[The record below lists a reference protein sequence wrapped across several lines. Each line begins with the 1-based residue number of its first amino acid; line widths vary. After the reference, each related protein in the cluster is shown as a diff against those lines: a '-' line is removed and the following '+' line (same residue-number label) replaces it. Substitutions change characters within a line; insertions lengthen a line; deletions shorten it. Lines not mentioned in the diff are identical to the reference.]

1 MAKASELTKQAKAWV
16 GIREGSKEHQ
26 ELIDLYNS
34 FLPNPRNY
42 KATMKDSWCAI
53 FASCLAIKCKAT
65 DIIPVECSCEQFIN
79 LAKKMGIWIENEN
92 VTPAEGW
99 YLLYDWQDSGVGD
112 AKGWADHI
120 GYVEKVSGGTIT
132 VIEGN
137 YSNQVKRRTIKV
149 NAKTIRGYVA
159 PKYEEEKKKP
169 EKAAVKVEAAQS
181 FEKGYSREFT
191 TITDLNLRAGA
202 GTGKEI
208 VTVLPKGAK
217 VRCYGYYTVIGSNRW
232 ILVQYKDFTG
242 YCSKKYVK

>member
-34 FLPNPRNY
+34 YLPHPRGH

-53 FASCLAIKCKAT
+53 TASCLGIKCNAT

-79 LAKKMGIWIENEN
+79 LAKKMGIWIEDESI
-92 VTPAEGW
+92 TPKEG
-99 YLLYDWQDSGVGD
+99 YFILYDWQDSGVGD

-120 GYVEKVSGGTIT
+120 GYVEKVVDGVIT

-137 YSNQVKRRTIKV
+137 YSDKVKRRKIKV
-149 NAKTIRGYVA
+149 NAKNIRGYVA
-159 PKYEEEKKKP
+159 PKYEAEKEEVEVEPAKSY
-169 EKAAVKVEAAQS
+169 EKT
-181 FEKGYSREFT
+181 YSREYT

-202 GTGKEI
+202 GTGKKI

-232 ILVQYKDFTG
+232 ILVQYKGFTG